1 MLRPMIRTRQIA
13 ALTRRTLAVWS
24 LLLSLL
30 LVWSF
35 GVDQGHAASG
45 PVAPQEAIGLQGT
58 PELAALQIKPS
69 PVQRPADDRFG
80 TGPDASLSTDPSV
93 FDAVLLTSDSLAGW
107 SLNVPQGR
115 KHAPHIPRAPPA
127 A

>member
-1 MLRPMIRTRQIA
+1 MLRPMIKTRQIA

-80 TGPDASLSTDPSV
+80 TGPDASLPIEPSV
-93 FDAVLLTSDSLAGW
+93 PDTVLLTSYSLAGW
-107 SLNVPQGR
+107 SLNGPPSR
-115 KHAPHIPRAPPA
+115 NYTPHSPRAPPA

>member
-1 MLRPMIRTRQIA
+1 MLRPMIRTHQIA

-35 GVDQGHAASG
+35 GTDQGHAGSG
-45 PVAPQEAIGLQGT
+45 PVAQQEAISLQGT

-80 TGPDASLSTDPSV
+80 TGPDASLPTDPSV
-93 FDAVLLTSDSLAGW
+93 PDRVPLTSDSLAGL
-107 SLNVPQGR
+107 SLDGPPGR
-115 KHAPHIPRAPPA
+115 KHAPHSPRAPPA

>member
-1 MLRPMIRTRQIA
+1 MLRRMTGTRQIA

-24 LLLSLL
+24 LLLALL

-35 GVDQGHAASG
+35 GADQGHAGSG
-45 PVAPQEAIGLQGT
+45 PVAQQEAIGLQGT
-58 PELAALQIKPS
+58 PELAAVQIKPS

-80 TGPDASLSTDPSV
+80 TGPDASLPTDPSV
-93 FDAVLLTSDSLAGW
+93 PDTVLLTSDSLAGW
-107 SLNVPQGR
+107 SLNGPPGR
-115 KHAPHIPRAPPA
+115 KHAPHSPRAPPA

>member
-1 MLRPMIRTRQIA
+1 MMRPMIRTRQIA

-30 LVWSF
+30 LVWSI
-35 GVDQGHAASG
+35 GVDQSHAASG

-58 PELAALQIKPS
+58 PELAAVQIKPS

-80 TGPDASLSTDPSV
+80 TGPDVSLPIDPSV
-93 FDAVLLTSDSLAGW
+93 PDTVLLTRDILPGW
-107 SLNVPQGR
+107 SLNGPAGR
-115 KHAPHIPRAPPA
+115 KHTPHSPRAPPVI
-127 A
+127 

>member
-13 ALTRRTLAVWS
+13 ALIRRTLAVWS

-58 PELAALQIKPS
+58 PELAAVQIKPS
-69 PVQRPADDRFG
+69 PIQRPADDRFD
-80 TGPDASLSTDPSV
+80 TGPDASLPIDPSV
-93 FDAVLLTSDSLAGW
+93 PGSVLLTSDSLAEW
-107 SLNVPQGR
+107 SLNSPPGR
-115 KHAPHIPRAPPA
+115 KHAPHSPRAPPA